1 MRNKRVEESPHATV
15 ARRAG
20 QATARMALFVALIVA
35 ALGVI
40 APSPRAQPSADTAP
54 TADRPLKVA
63 VRVVP
68 PFVFT
73 DNGALT
79 GFSIDLWNAIARE
92 LGRPSEFVVKGPL
105 PELLEEAGSGRADA
119 AIAAISITAAREQR
133 YDFSQ
138 PMFDSGLQI
147 LVSSDR
153 ATSGSK
159 LPGLFHLLASGSF
172 LELMGLLLLLMI
184 IPVPLIWFLERR
196 GHPDFVRSKTRHGE
210 FFKSMWWSASTLV
223 GQATEMPYTFLGR
236 VVAVLWMLIGVVFVS
251 YFTATVTASLTVQ
264 QLEQSISG
272 PSDLVGKRVATVKGS
287 TAAAYLRTL
296 NIDPL
301 EFDRFDEAA
310 ESLTGG
316 RADAVVYDSP
326 VLLHYAAHE
335 GRGRVQTAG
344 AVFRSEYYGILF
356 QRDSHLRKEVN
367 EALLKLRES
376 GEYRTLYRKWFTVEA
391 VDG

>member
-1 MRNKRVEESPHATV
+1 MNAVRIRSAGHRAWASLVLLLAAVSV
-15 ARRAG
+15 AC
-20 QATARMALFVALIVA
+20 VAPPASAQQTRSEA
-35 ALGVI
+35 A
-40 APSPRAQPSADTAP
+40 AQ
-54 TADRPLKVA
+54 RPLKVA

-68 PFVFT
+68 PFVAA

-159 LPGLFHLLASGSF
+159 LPGLFHLLASDSF
-172 LELMGLLLLLMI
+172 LELMVLLLLLMV
-184 IPVPLIWFLERR
+184 IPVPLIWLLERR
-196 GHPDFVRSKTRHGE
+196 GHPDFVRAKTRHGE

-236 VVAVLWMLIGVVFVS
+236 VVAVVWMLTGVVFVS

-272 PSDLVGKRVATVKGS
+272 PSDLAGKRVATVKGS

-326 VLLHYAAHE
+326 VLLYYAAHE

-356 QRDSHLRKEVN
+356 RQGSPLRKEVN

-376 GEYRTLYRKWFTVEA
+376 GEYRALYRKWFTIESA
-391 VDG
+391 EG

>member
-1 MRNKRVEESPHATV
+1 MDTAGVGSAERWARATLAVVLMAMSV
-15 ARRAG
+15 A
-20 QATARMALFVALIVA
+20 VA
-35 ALGVI
+35 A
-40 APSPRAQPSADTAP
+40 PSASAQQP
-54 TADRPLKVA
+54 PANASADRPLTVA

-68 PFVFT
+68 PFVFN
-73 DNGALT
+73 DNNSLS
-79 GFSIDLWNAIARE
+79 GFSVDLWNAIARE
-92 LGRPSEFVVKGPL
+92 LGRRSEFVVKGPL
-105 PELLEEAGSGRADA
+105 PELLDEAGSGRADA

-153 ATSGSK
+153 AASGSK
-159 LPGLFHLLASGSF
+159 LPGLFHLLASDSF
-172 LELMGLLLLLMI
+172 LELMVLLLLLMV
-184 IPVPLIWFLERR
+184 IPVPLIWLLERR
-196 GHPDFVRSKTRHGE
+196 GHPEFVRAKTRHGE

-236 VVAVLWMLIGVVFVS
+236 VVAVVWMLTGVVFVS

-287 TAAAYLRTL
+287 TAAGYLRTL

-301 EFDRFDEAA
+301 EFDRFEEAA
-310 ESLTGG
+310 ESLAGG

-326 VLLHYAAHE
+326 VLLYHAAHE

-356 QRDSHLRKEVN
+356 RQGSPLRKEVN

-376 GEYRTLYRKWFTVEA
+376 GEYRALYRKWFAVEA

>member
-1 MRNKRVEESPHATV
+1 MMRNI
-15 ARRAG
+15 G
-20 QATARMALFVALIVA
+20 LTARAEKRSWRAASAMRAAFAVALMTLAGFA
-35 ALGVI
+35 A
-40 APSPRAQPSADTAP
+40 APSSLHAQDSRGSAPASS
-54 TADRPLKVA
+54 RPLTVA

-68 PFVFT
+68 PFVVA

-92 LGRPSEFVVKGPL
+92 LGRESEFVVKGAL
-105 PELLEEAGSGRADA
+105 PELLEEAGSGRADV

-147 LVSSDR
+147 MVSSDR
-153 ATSGSK
+153 GASGSK
-159 LPGLFHLLASGSF
+159 LPGLFHLLGSSSF
-172 LELMGLLLLLMI
+172 LELMGLLILLMI
-184 IPVPLIWFLERR
+184 VPVPLIWLLERR
-196 GHPDFVRSKTRHGE
+196 GHPEFVRSKTRHGE

-223 GQATEMPYTFLGR
+223 GQATEMPYTFFGR

-272 PSDLVGKRVATVKGS
+272 PADLVGKRVATVAAS
-287 TAAAYLRTL
+287 TAALYLRTL
-296 NIDPL
+296 NIEPL

-310 ESLTGG
+310 ESLAGG
-316 RADAVVYDSP
+316 QADAVVYDAP
-326 VLLHYAAHE
+326 VLLYYAAHE

-356 QRDSHLRKEVN
+356 RQGSPLRKEVN
-367 EALLKLRES
+367 EALLRLRES
-376 GEYRTLYRKWFTVEA
+376 GQYRTLYRKWFTAEA
-391 VDG
+391 VEG